1 MFLMNY
7 SYCRG
12 DIEPHH
18 SDPSICS
25 INGLLSLC
33 HTIKADLPIIPCM
46 TEVPLA
52 IGLWMA
58 SASVILLRCPF
69 NAMLCLI
76 LTFFL
81 VSGLCLIFGCEFLSL
96 LLIFV
101 YVGSISILF
110 LFAAM
115 FLDLWAFRL
124 CDVNLAST
132 FFCAVLQ
139 GNLLPLY
146 CNWFCNW
153 FTYSVSSLIWAVNG
167 SSLNQCLQH
176 YHFQW
181 IDLYSAKSN
190 HSNIYALCLFLYSD
204 YYLPFILAA
213 YQLLISMFAAHN
225 EIQDDIK
232 WEMELV
238 KHKLVILDSN
248 LSLE

>member
-1 MFLMNY
+1 
-7 SYCRG
+7 
-12 DIEPHH
+12 
-18 SDPSICS
+18 
-25 INGLLSLC
+25 
-33 HTIKADLPIIPCM
+33 
-46 TEVPLA
+46 
-52 IGLWMA
+52 
-58 SASVILLRCPF
+58 
-69 NAMLCLI
+69 MLCLI

-213 YQLLISMFAAHN
+213 YQPSNYLTSPSLRFYLSNMKIRP
-225 EIQDDIK
+225 K
-232 WEMELV
+232 
-238 KHKLVILDSN
+238 DSN
-248 LSLE
+248 SKHQNIHWFNFTQNIVSIHEKTSSHNFTYWSSHASPTLTRQSRMLLNPSLIRCNIMLSKLLKHDSEAKNITSNMKIQH

>member
-1 MFLMNY
+1 
-7 SYCRG
+7 
-12 DIEPHH
+12 
-18 SDPSICS
+18 
-25 INGLLSLC
+25 
-33 HTIKADLPIIPCM
+33 
-46 TEVPLA
+46 
-52 IGLWMA
+52 
-58 SASVILLRCPF
+58 
-69 NAMLCLI
+69 MLCLI

-181 IDLYSAKSN
+181 IDLYSAKSITMN
-190 HSNIYALCLFLYSD
+190 YAMNSNISLWKNREAHANINADSNISTLYALDEIGIVDWEFD
-204 YYLPFILAA
+204 YPLKEAHVFDSTCHADILPLR
-213 YQLLISMFAAHN
+213 Q
-225 EIQDDIK
+225 
-232 WEMELV
+232 WEMRCCYNYFA
-238 KHKLVILDSN
+238 KCY
-248 LSLE
+248 SLFDQRTSHMLYDKPAHASLMLNSKA